1 MWNPKRL
8 LLSFSQNSSFLSEA
22 LFPVHTRKTEE
33 LDPSFSLHET
43 IAKVTEVEISFTCT
57 FFHMAKS
64 EFVNKCGRKFI
75 LSCEYFECS

>member
-1 MWNPKRL
+1 MWNPKSR

-22 LFPVHTRKTEE
+22 LFPVHTTKTEE

-43 IAKVTEVEISFTCT
+43 IAKVTEMEISFTRT

-64 EFVNKCGRKFI
+64 EFVNN
-75 LSCEYFECS
+75 CER